1 MQKAPYM
8 LGMRLEN
15 GRERRA
21 ELSDRAVFAVAARPT
36 NRPENTTVA
45 RCAFDVSK
53 SNGRA
58 LTICRERSRASMDF
72 GQSCRVSL
80 DEHSA
85 SSSASRS
92 HATLALRRFGSN
104 IGEVRRWD
112 AQLHAVEIQPVLDNV
127 TVRSH
132 NLRKLTDFTAIKGT
146 RLSELLQTYIALLF
160 KVCKA
165 LSGSGDNHNFDL
177 ASYSA
182 SNFAFCFKK
191 IRCCY
196 DTLLLQSQMRCTDD
210 RTQLLSYNFLNKYNA
225 IN

>member
-1 MQKAPYM
+1 MWVEM
-8 LGMRLEN
+8 
-15 GRERRA
+15 
-21 ELSDRAVFAVAARPT
+21 
-36 NRPENTTVA
+36 
-45 RCAFDVSK
+45 SK
-53 SNGRA
+53 SHGRA

-127 TVRSH
+127 TVKNQNF

-146 RLSELLQTYIALLF
+146 RLCELLHTYIALLF
-160 KVCKA
+160 KVCNV

-196 DTLLLQSQMRCTDD
+196 DTLLLQSQMHCNDD
-210 RTQLLSYNFLNKYNA
+210 QSKVLTAQL
-225 IN
+225 